1 MNENEKMCSTREG
14 KKSVVTNASA
24 LGGKK
29 SKFSGGKE
37 AGIEQKALMK
47 KTVGTF
53 AHEGRENVTFVTI
66 SLQSREMKKNIYLIF
81 ILLTLG
87 RSRKLL
93 GQGQKIFLFFRKRQQ
108 K

>member
-47 KTVGTF
+47 KK
-53 AHEGRENVTFVTI
+53 
-66 SLQSREMKKNIYLIF
+66 Q
-81 ILLTLG
+81 
-87 RSRKLL
+87 
-93 GQGQKIFLFFRKRQQ
+93 
-108 K
+108 

>member
-47 KTVGTF
+47 KKQQE
-53 AHEGRENVTFVTI
+53 H
-66 SLQSREMKKNIYLIF
+66 LHKKVE
-81 ILLTLG
+81 
-87 RSRKLL
+87 KM
-93 GQGQKIFLFFRKRQQ
+93 
-108 K
+108 